1 MCKIDDLIGIPY
13 KDNGRDLNGI
23 DCYGLVLL
31 IAERNGIKIPDLQYT
46 NCDLNLSDEYVPT
59 LPVKETNLLE
69 ENTILEMEC
78 KGSLHL
84 GIAINKKEFIH
95 ATKNGVRIN
104 KIGALK
110 IRKMYKW
117 DL

>member
-1 MCKIDDLIGIPY
+1 MCKIDDLIGVPY
-13 KDNGRDLNGI
+13 KNNGRDLNGL

-31 IAERNGIKIPDLQYT
+31 IAGRNGIKIPDIQYADY
-46 NCDLNLSDEYVPT
+46 DLKLSDEYAPT
-59 LPVKETNLLE
+59 LPVKETNVLE
-69 ENTILEMEC
+69 ENTILEMEY
-78 KGSLHL
+78 KGTLHL
-84 GIAINKKEFIH
+84 GIVLNKKEFIH
-95 ATKNGVRIN
+95 ATKRGVRIN